1 MMTCKRRQSDKR
13 WAAKT
18 DVQAV
23 ESGLRLEI
31 AGVTSA
37 IRVLRLWLL
46 VGFVALAVWDKI
58 EVSQLLQLL
67 LRLLAR

>member
-1 MMTCKRRQSDKR
+1 MTCKIQESDKR
-13 WAAKT
+13 WAAQT

-31 AGVTSA
+31 AGVKSD

-46 VGFVALAVWDKI
+46 FGFVALAVWDKVEI
-58 EVSQLLQLL
+58 SQLL
-67 LRLLAR
+67 LRLLAM

>member
-1 MMTCKRRQSDKR
+1 MTCKIQESDKR
-13 WAAKT
+13 WATKT

-23 ESGLRLEI
+23 ESGLRLDI
-31 AGVTSA
+31 AGVKSA

-46 VGFVALAVWDKI
+46 FGFVALAVWDKV
-58 EVSQLLQLL
+58 EVLQLLQLL